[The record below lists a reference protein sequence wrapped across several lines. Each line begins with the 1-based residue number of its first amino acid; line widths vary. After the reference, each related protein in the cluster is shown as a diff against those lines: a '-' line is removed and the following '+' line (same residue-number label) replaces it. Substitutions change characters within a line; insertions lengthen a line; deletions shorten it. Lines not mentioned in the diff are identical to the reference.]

1 MRRRWLR
8 LDGRRVTGAPWRLVA
23 LTCSVPA
30 FFSCAPAAPPP
41 EPGVWELSLQ
51 QEAAATVDTLTGG
64 VLQIRDIASP
74 LRTNWHVQ
82 LKRPGF
88 GLVAG
93 ESYVIRFRARS
104 NFPRRI
110 EYGVMMAHPPHGD
123 LGVYTTAELVPVWRT
138 YEVPFIANALDPQAE
153 ILFNLGQDTAGLS
166 IADVAVVRA
175 ADGTRLFPPD
185 PPTGP

>member
-8 LDGRRVTGAPWRLVA
+8 LDRRRGIGAPWRLVA

-30 FFSCAPAAPPP
+30 VFACAEEPPPP
-41 EPGVWELSLQ
+41 EPGVWELTVYD
-51 QEAAATVDTLTGG
+51 EGAATVDTLSGG
-64 VLQIRDIASP
+64 VLDVHDINSP
-74 LRTNWHVQ
+74 YRTIWHVQ
-82 LKRPGF
+82 LRRPGF
-88 GLVAG
+88 GLVGG
-93 ESYVIRFRARS
+93 ETYVIRFRARS

-110 EYGVMMAHPPHGD
+110 DYGVMMSHPPHGD

-138 YEVPFIANALDPQAE
+138 FESPFIAKATDPQAE